1 MSVKIFEL
9 LTGGDYLFDP
19 QSGTKYSK
27 DDDHIAQIIELLG
40 EVPKSIAFSGKY
52 SGEFFNR
59 KGMHYVRCYLGKL
72 IVTIG
77 ELRHIHKLRFWPV
90 ESVLHDKYLLPRAD
104 ADMIS
109 SFLTPMMNLNPEKRA
124 RAADMVNHAW
134 LDGIVV
140 QGEIDLILMAEA
152 KERKERGRS
161 GSRTIGSQRNTP
173 SDSKSKSGSK
183 GGSQRRPSGP
193 RDSKKDMQALNEAAI
208 ADAMRPVDEAT
219 LLGGGV

>member
-1 MSVKIFEL
+1 MITFSIL
-9 LTGGDYLFDP
+9 SL
-19 QSGTKYSK
+19 
-27 DDDHIAQIIELLG
+27 
-40 EVPKSIAFSGKY
+40 VPSIARTTTTLRKSSSCWASSLSHLRSPASTAANFSIEK
-52 SGEFFNR
+52 
-59 KGMHYVRCYLGKL
+59 VRYPPLGSLLVKPN
-72 IVTIG
+72 VNATPG

-109 SFLTPMMNLNPEKRA
+109 SFLTPMMRLNPEKRA

-134 LDGIVV
+134 LEGIVV

-152 KERKERGRS
+152 AERKERGRS
-161 GSRTIGSQRNTP
+161 GSRAGGSQRTA
-173 SDSKSKSGSK
+173 SGSTSKSKSKSGSK

-193 RDSKKDMQALNEAAI
+193 RDLKYVQAMNEASV
-208 ADAMRPVDEAT
+208 ADAMRPVDEAA